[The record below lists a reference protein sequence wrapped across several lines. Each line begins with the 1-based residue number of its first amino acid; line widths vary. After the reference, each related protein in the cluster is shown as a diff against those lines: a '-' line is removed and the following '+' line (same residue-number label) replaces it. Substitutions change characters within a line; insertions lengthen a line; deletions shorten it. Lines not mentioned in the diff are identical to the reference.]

1 MRTRKMRLMSFVLA
15 LAMMLAIAPVSAF
28 AAVNAGEATTP
39 NNATEITNITFDG
52 NGKRVPLGDDYLVG
66 STYYYPSNGS
76 NCQWASAQSGGI
88 SIRPGY
94 SFKGAGNQVIN
105 ETMTVAGNIDGGIYG
120 YAVVAVDKDNKIGTI
135 SDGVFFSSA
144 KATSEKSTSTYGGK
158 ITGGL
163 FHAAISTSY
172 KGEIEGGVFAQ
183 DPGTTTGSKHKLKA
197 PGCRIYTQS
206 AYTKY
211 SSIADNTHVY
221 IQNTDKYPEAYV
233 VGEQEIVVTINYPTF
248 DHWEVKVNGTVVNDS
263 TAYKET
269 ADTAGNHILTFTM
282 SDADVEVTPVVK
294 PIKFEFG
301 ENSTMP
307 EYDGKEYFGD
317 LALDGWHL
325 DTTVNPYI
333 LYVKQG
339 TTVDLKNKT
348 IDWRIS
354 NYGTVIN
361 GITPGNVVNREV
373 TSTTYGDE
381 LGKYGRVENIAFKMN
396 VNFGDQ
402 NPNITWVTL
411 KNATACEVF
420 PDIVGVIGEQTI
432 TIKPTISADL
442 FKGWVVGGDI
452 SDELAEQIEK
462 QKDSDTLVLKLDGEK
477 KDRIAIAAKTEGD
490 TFGVKMLDGKA
501 TVDGQTVTAAQPG
514 QTVTITMDDSEIP
527 EGMSFDHWVVSPD
540 VELEGGFKAT
550 DRTTS
555 FTMPTEELTIYASL
569 RTDSD
574 DGVDAMTVV
583 AGVAIGAG
591 AAVLTYHIGTE
602 LYAEQVLG
610 DGVAIPRTREDVALK
625 AWELAGKPAVE
636 LNGEPLSE
644 AAQAEKWAVE
654 SGLMQNVDGS
664 FNGSKKMSKLKAL
677 RVLDKA
683 QKLG

>member
-28 AAVNAGEATTP
+28 ADDAIEGLTFDATGTPVRPADAEEGKTYFYSGDDNKTQWALSASSNYLAIRHGYTFAGPETQAVNSSVAVVVAGTLTGG
-39 NNATEITNITFDG
+39 IF
-52 NGKRVPLGDDYLVG
+52 
-66 STYYYPSNGS
+66 NGS
-76 NCQWASAQSGGI
+76 VSAYDYDGT
-88 SIRPGY
+88 
-94 SFKGAGNQVIN
+94 GAGCIK
-105 ETMTVAGNIDGGIYG
+105 E
-120 YAVVAVDKDNKIGTI
+120 
-135 SDGVFFSSA
+135 GVFLGNASVTGSA
-144 KATSEKSTSTYGGK
+144 NHTGEIAGGLFAGRITSDSTGK
-158 ITGGL
+158 ITGG
-163 FHAAISTSY
+163 I
-172 KGEIEGGVFAQ
+172 FAN
-183 DPGTTTGSKHKLKA
+183 DPGSNVADKHTLTAAHCKVYSEYAYSKRSVVEN
-197 PGCRIYTQS
+197 G
-206 AYTKY
+206 
-211 SSIADNTHVY
+211 Y
-221 IQNTDKYPEAYV
+221 IMLTVQKPNAYV
-233 VGEQEIVVTINYPTF
+233 VGSQTVTLKCDSQTF
-248 DHWEVKVNGTVVNDS
+248 EYWKVNDEAVKESDS
-263 TAYKET
+263 TYT
-269 ADTAGNHILTFTM
+269 LGTDADGSHTLTFTV
-282 SDADVEVTPVVK
+282 SDDVKVTPAVT
-294 PIKFEFG
+294 PIAFHFNADTKL
-301 ENSTMP
+301 P
-307 EYDGKEYFGD
+307 EYNGEPYMGD
-317 LALDGWHL
+317 LDLDGWYL
-325 DTTVNPYI
+325 SENTSGANYSYALT
-333 LYVKQG
+333 VKQG
-339 TTVDLKNKT
+339 TTVDFENKV
-348 IDWRIS
+348 IPANWAFS
-354 NYGTVIN
+354 NYGTMKN
-361 GITPGNVVNREV
+361 GILPGNVVNREC

-501 TVDGQTVTAAQPG
+501 TVDGQTVTAALPG
-514 QTVTITMDDSEIP
+514 ETVTITMDDSEIP

-540 VELEGGFKAT
+540 MELEGGFKAT

-602 LYAEQVLG
+602 LYAKQVLG

-625 AWELAGKPAVE
+625 AWELAGKPAVAID
-636 LNGEPLSE
+636 GEPLSE
-644 AAQAEKWAVE
+644 TAQAEKWAVE
-654 SGLMQNVDGS
+654 SGLMQNVDGG
-664 FNGSKKMSKLKAL
+664 FNGAKKMSKLKAL
-677 RVLDKA
+677 RVLDSAKKMNA
-683 QKLG
+683 QE

>member
-1 MRTRKMRLMSFVLA
+1 
-15 LAMMLAIAPVSAF
+15 
-28 AAVNAGEATTP
+28 
-39 NNATEITNITFDG
+39 
-52 NGKRVPLGDDYLVG
+52 
-66 STYYYPSNGS
+66 
-76 NCQWASAQSGGI
+76 
-88 SIRPGY
+88 
-94 SFKGAGNQVIN
+94 
-105 ETMTVAGNIDGGIYG
+105 MTVAGNIDGGIYG
-120 YAVVAVDKDNKIGTI
+120 YAVSAVDKDNKIGTI

-183 DPGTTTGSKHKLKA
+183 DPGTTTKSKHKLKA

-211 SSIADNTHVY
+211 NGIADNTHVY

-248 DHWEVKVNGTVVNDS
+248 DHWEVKVNGAVVNDS
-263 TAYKET
+263 NVYKET
-269 ADTAGNHILTFTM
+269 TDAAGNRILTFTM

-294 PIKFEFG
+294 PIKLEFG
-301 ENSTMP
+301 ENSTTP
-307 EYDGKEYFGD
+307 EYDGEEYFGD

-348 IDWRIS
+348 VDWRIS

-373 TSTTYGDE
+373 TSTTYGKE
-381 LGKYGRVENIAFKMN
+381 LGKYGRVGNIAFKMN

-420 PDIVGVIGEQTI
+420 PDIVGVIGQQTI
-432 TIKPTISADL
+432 TVKPNISKDH
-442 FKGWVVGGDI
+442 FTGWTYSGEM
-452 SDELAEQIEK
+452 SDAVAKQLEEQKNQYEI
-462 QKDSDTLVLKLDGEK
+462 TLKLDG
-477 KDRIAIAAKTEGD
+477 DSADTIALVAKSDVD
-490 TFGVKMLDGKA
+490 TFGITMLDGKA
-501 TVDGQTVTAAQPG
+501 SVTSAAPG
-514 QTVTITMDDSEIP
+514 ETVTITMDDSEIP
-527 EGMSFDHWVVSPD
+527 EGMSFDHWVISPD

-555 FTMPTEELTIYASL
+555 FTMPAQELTIYASL

-602 LYAEQVLG
+602 LYAKQVLG
-610 DGVAIPRTREDVALK
+610 DGVAIPRTREDIALK
-625 AWELAGKPAVE
+625 AWELAGKPVVE

-644 AAQAEKWAVE
+644 TAQAEKWAVE

-677 RVLDKA
+677 RVLDSAKKMNA
-683 QKLG
+683 Q

>member
-1 MRTRKMRLMSFVLA
+1 MRTRKMRFVSALLA
-15 LAMMLAIAPVSAF
+15 VAMMFVMMPVGAF
-28 AAVNAGEATTP
+28 AASEDPNDYVTIDNLEYDSDGLFVMETTTDPNDPNKIIVTKPEGATFNGETYFYNKDRKDWWGIGKARNYIGVRAGMRFVGSDKQVVRAGVNA
-39 NNATEITNITFDG
+39 
-52 NGKRVPLGDDYLVG
+52 VG
-66 STYYYPSNGS
+66 
-76 NCQWASAQSGGI
+76 
-88 SIRPGY
+88 
-94 SFKGAGNQVIN
+94 V
-105 ETMTVAGNIDGGIYG
+105 VDGGIYG
-120 YAVVAVDKDNKIGTI
+120 ANVTA
-135 SDGVFFSSA
+135 DGGII
-144 KATSEKSTSTYGGK
+144 KN
-158 ITGGL
+158 GL
-163 FHAAISTSY
+163 FLNSVSV
-172 KGEIEGGVFAQ
+172 KNGGSIVGGIFAK
-183 DPGTTTGSKHKLKA
+183 DPGTNVANKHTLTAAHCKVYSEASYRNEVEGGYITLTTQK
-197 PGCRIYTQS
+197 P
-206 AYTKY
+206 
-211 SSIADNTHVY
+211 V
-221 IQNTDKYPEAYV
+221 AYV
-233 VGEQEIVVTINYPTF
+233 VGSQTVILSCDSPTF
-248 DHWEVKVNGTVVNDS
+248 EYWKINDEVVKESDS
-263 TAYKET
+263 TYT
-269 ADTAGNHILTFTM
+269 LGTDADGSHTLTFTV
-282 SDADVEVTPVVK
+282 SDDVNVAPVVA
-294 PIKFEFG
+294 PIAFHFNADTKL
-301 ENSTMP
+301 P
-307 EYDGKEYFGD
+307 EYNGETHMGD
-317 LALDGWHL
+317 LDLDGWTL
-325 DTTVNPYI
+325 TQNSNGGSYGYALT
-333 LYVKQG
+333 VKQG
-339 TTVDLKNKT
+339 TTVDFENNV
-348 IDWRIS
+348 IPANWAFS
-354 NYGTVIN
+354 NYGTMKN
-361 GITPGNVVNREV
+361 GILPGNVVNREC
-373 TSTTYGDE
+373 TSTTYGDNI
-381 LGKYGRVENIAFKMN
+381 GTYGRVENIAFKMN

-420 PDIVGVIGEQTI
+420 PDIVGVIGQQTI

-452 SDELAEQIEK
+452 SDELAAQIEK

-501 TVDGQTVTAAQPG
+501 TIDGQTVTAALHG

-540 VELEGGFKAT
+540 IELEGGFKAT

-610 DGVAIPRTREDVALK
+610 KGVAVPKTREEVALK

-644 AAQAEKWAVE
+644 TAQAEKWAVE

-677 RVLDKA
+677 RVLDSAKKMNA
-683 QKLG
+683 Q